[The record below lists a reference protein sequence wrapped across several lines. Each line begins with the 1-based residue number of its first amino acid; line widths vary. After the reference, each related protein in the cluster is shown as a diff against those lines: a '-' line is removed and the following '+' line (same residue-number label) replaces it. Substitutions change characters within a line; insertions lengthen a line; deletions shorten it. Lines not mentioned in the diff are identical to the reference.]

1 MNKTVDF
8 YYVRHGKTLFNEL
21 GRMQG
26 YCDSPL
32 TKEGIKMALEA
43 KEELKDIPFDRAYCS
58 TSERCVDTAAI
69 VLEGRDIPIIYTK
82 GLKEMNFGIYE
93 GSRMKNHLQ
102 EIDNRRFNTYDWSDV
117 GGENQMMLKQRV
129 QKTYQQ
135 IYEEAQDNDKIL
147 IVSHGAIFLHMMDFL
162 FSLNIK
168 KYIELI
174 KNDPAEYLPI
184 PNGYAAHFIRSNDK
198 YDIIKLTRR
207 DDSILKILKE
217 RK

>member
-102 EIDNRRFNTYDWSDV
+102 EIDNRRFNAYDWSDV

>member
-69 VLEGRDIPIIYTK
+69 VLEGRDIHIIYTK

-93 GSRMKNHLQ
+93 GSRMRNHLQ

-117 GGENQMMLKQRV
+117 GGVNQMMLKQRV

>member
-147 IVSHGAIFLHMMDFL
+147 VVSHGAIFLHMMDFL

>member
-1 MNKTVDF
+1 
-8 YYVRHGKTLFNEL
+8 
-21 GRMQG
+21 
-26 YCDSPL
+26 
-32 TKEGIKMALEA
+32 
-43 KEELKDIPFDRAYCS
+43 
-58 TSERCVDTAAI
+58 
-69 VLEGRDIPIIYTK
+69 
-82 GLKEMNFGIYE
+82 MNFGIYE

-117 GGENQMMLKQRV
+117 GGENQMMLKQKV

-135 IYEEAQDNDKIL
+135 IYEEAHDGDKIL

-162 FSLNIK
+162 FGLNIK

>member
-147 IVSHGAIFLHMMDFL
+147 IVSHGAIFLHMLDFL